1 MQNILDDL
9 KQELKKIGNLNSG
22 LALIYWDMQTKMPR
36 QAAAQRAGIIEE
48 LSGQIFKLQTSPKM
62 GALLDEAEKNIDT
75 LKDSEKAMIKIAR
88 KEYDATKKIPE
99 ERYRAFV
106 SASAISSNAW
116 QDAKEAK
123 NFELFKPHL
132 KTMVDFQREFIEYW
146 GYKGNKYN
154 TLLNKFDEGATVEKI
169 DGIFNELKEGT
180 ITLLNKIKNSKK
192 EIDNSIFKGE
202 FDREGQEK
210 ISRFILNKMG
220 YNLDL
225 GRIDE
230 SMHPFTV
237 GFGNKDVRI
246 TTNFGYPEF
255 TFALFSCI
263 HEGGHAIYE
272 QNIAD
277 ELQKT
282 GVESGLSMSIH
293 ESQSRFYENLLG
305 RSREFWS
312 YFLPFVKY
320 EFSQFENV
328 SLEDFYNALNLVEPT
343 FIRTEADE
351 LTYNLHIII
360 RYEIEKAL
368 INGTLEVEDVKEEW
382 NKKYKEY
389 LGIEPTDDSIGIL
402 QDMHWS
408 DGSFGY
414 FPSYSLGNLYSA
426 QIFAKLK
433 EEEPNLMKQIENG
446 NLNVVYDWLKENVH
460 QYGATYTASELI
472 QKITGEEL
480 QVKYFLEYINK
491 KYTKIYNL

>member
-1 MQNILDDL
+1 MESIINEL

-36 QAAAQRAGIIEE
+36 KAASQRAGIIEE
-48 LSGQIFKLQTSPKM
+48 LSGQVFKMQTSDRM
-62 GALLDEAEKNIDT
+62 GRLLDGAESQMNNLT
-75 LKDSEKAMIKIAR
+75 NAEKAMIKIAR

-99 ERYRAFV
+99 DRYRAFV

-123 NFELFKPHL
+123 DFEIFKPHL
-132 KTMVDFQREFIEYW
+132 KIMVDFQREFIEYW
-146 GYKGNKYN
+146 GYQGNKYN

-169 DGIFNELKEGT
+169 DSIFTDLKAGT
-180 ITLLNKIKNSKK
+180 IELLNKIKHSKK
-192 EIDNSIFKGE
+192 EINNSIFKAE
-202 FDREGQEK
+202 FDRDGQEK
-210 ISRFILNKMG
+210 LSRFILGKMG
-220 YNLDL
+220 YNLEQ

-282 GVESGLSMSIH
+282 GVDSGLSMSIH

-305 RSREFWS
+305 RSKAFWE

-320 EFSQFENV
+320 EFNEFKDV
-328 SLEDFYNALNLVEPT
+328 SLDDFYGALNLVEPT

-368 INGTLEVEDVKEEW
+368 INGTLEVEEVKEEW
-382 NKKYKEY
+382 NRKYKEY
-389 LGIEPTDDSIGIL
+389 LGIEPTDDAMGIL

-426 QIFAKLK
+426 QMFSKLK
-433 EEEPNLMKQIENG
+433 KDEPKLMEEIQNG
-446 NLNVVYDWLKENVH
+446 NLDVVYNWLKENVH
-460 QYGATYTASELI
+460 KYGATYTSSELI
-472 QKITGEEL
+472 KRITGEEL
-480 QVKYFLEYINK
+480 NVKYFLEYVNE
-491 KYTKIYNL
+491 KYTKIYDL